1 MNKPPN
7 NSPEELPV
15 NDSYLWDGSGQPDH
29 ELQRLESL
37 LLQFRHREVPLVL
50 PPEAQTKPGYF
61 RALILQFPRH
71 PQFAAVAVAAL
82 VLITVSVLSFHTWR
96 ISPSGRGWEVARL
109 DGTPQIGTQLMTA
122 KHFAAKLRV
131 GQTLE
136 TNATSRASIWDTDLG
151 QINVEPNSRL
161 RLLQTDDR
169 RKRIQLE
176 IGTIHAMIWAPAGQ
190 FVVDTPSAVAVDLGC
205 AYTLQ
210 VFADD
215 SGTIRTTLGW
225 VGFHL
230 NGRESFIPAGA
241 MCPTRPK
248 VGPGT
253 PYFEDVSESF
263 RTALTDFDFA
273 AQSPDARAAS
283 LETVLSQARAKDG
296 LTLWHLLSRTEGTE
310 REQVYDRFAS
320 LVPPPRGVT
329 REGILRL
336 DQSMLD
342 LWWNALHLGD
352 IYIWRYWEQSSSP
365 SATPPPQLLQKK
377 KCAPQKTSVT
387 QTYATLS
394 SRPENRVVCGS

>member
-1 MNKPPN
+1 MNDP
-7 NSPEELPV
+7 
-15 NDSYLWDGSGQPDH
+15 YLWDGSGKPDP

-37 LLQFRHREVPLVL
+37 LSQFRHREVPLIL
-50 PPEAQTKPGYF
+50 PQQQPPTKHGYLHSLLLRFPG
-61 RALILQFPRH
+61 LPR
-71 PQFAAVAVAAL
+71 FAAVAAALAVL
-82 VLITVSVLSFHTWR
+82 VLIAAVIFPFRRTLLPT
-96 ISPSGRGWEVARL
+96 SGPAWEVARL
-109 DGTPQIGTQLMTA
+109 AGTLQIDSQLIPAGQT
-122 KHFAAKLRV
+122 FAKLRA

-136 TNATSRASIWDTDLG
+136 TNATSRASIWESDLG
-151 QINVEPNSRL
+151 EIKVDPNSRV

-169 RKRIQLE
+169 RKRLQLD
-176 IGTIHAMIWAPAGQ
+176 IGTIHAMIWAPPGQ

-210 VFADD
+210 VSADG

-263 RTALTDFDFA
+263 RTALADFDFA
-273 AQSPDARAAS
+273 ANSPEARSSA

-296 LTLWHLLSRTEGTE
+296 LTLWHLLSRTDGPE
-310 REQVYDRFAS
+310 RAKVYDRFAA
-320 LVPPPRGVT
+320 LVPPPPGVT
-329 REGILRL
+329 RDGILHL

-352 IYIWRYWEQSSSP
+352 IYIWRFWEQSSSP
-365 SATPPPQLLQKK
+365 HATAPNQLLQKK
-377 KCAPQKTSVT
+377 QLLLKKAQ
-387 QTYATLS
+387 
-394 SRPENRVVCGS
+394 

>member
-1 MNKPPN
+1 MNEP
-7 NSPEELPV
+7 
-15 NDSYLWDGSGQPDH
+15 YLWDGSGEPDP

-37 LLQFRHREVPLVL
+37 LAQFRHRELPLAL
-50 PPEAQTKPGYF
+50 PQAAPPKHGYF
-61 RALILQFPRH
+61 RALVLQFPRL
-71 PQFAAVAVAAL
+71 PRFATVAVAAL
-82 VLITVSVLSFHTWR
+82 VLLTVSVFYFRTAR
-96 ISPSGRGWEVARL
+96 ISPSGPGWEVVRL
-109 DGTPQIGTQLMTA
+109 DGTPQIGSQLITA
-122 KHFAAKLRV
+122 GQFAAKLRV

-136 TNATSRASIWDTDLG
+136 TNATSRASIWETDLG
-151 QINVEPNSRL
+151 EIKVEPNSRV

-169 RKRIQLE
+169 HKHLQLD

-210 VFADD
+210 VSADG

-253 PYFEDVSESF
+253 PYFEDVPDSF
-263 RTALTDFDFA
+263 RAALADFDFA
-273 AQSPDARAAS
+273 ADSSEARASS
-283 LETVLSQARAKDG
+283 LETVLSQARRKDG
-296 LTLWHLLSRTEGTE
+296 LTLWHLLSRTDGAE
-310 REQVYDRFAS
+310 RAIVYDRFAA

-329 REGILRL
+329 RDGILHL

-352 IYIWRYWEQSSSP
+352 IYLWRYWEQSSDP
-365 SATPPPQLLQKK
+365 RANPPNQLLLKK
-377 KCAPQKTSVT
+377 QMLLKQP
-387 QTYATLS
+387 
-394 SRPENRVVCGS
+394 R